1 MIDSPRGYP
10 YPMNVLVLLLLIL
23 AAVCFTLATFGVA
36 ARISWLGAGLLCL
49 TLHWLVP
56 ALAATL

>member
-1 MIDSPRGYP
+1 
-10 YPMNVLVLLLLIL
+10 MNVLVLLLLIL